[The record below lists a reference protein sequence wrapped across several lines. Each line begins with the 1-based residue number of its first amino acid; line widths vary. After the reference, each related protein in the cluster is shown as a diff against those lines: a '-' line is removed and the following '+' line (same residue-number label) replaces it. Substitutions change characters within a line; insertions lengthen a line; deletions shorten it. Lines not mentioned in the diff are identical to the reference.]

1 MSVGDHLSSRIKI
14 YGVPSD
20 PNVLKCLMT
29 AGEKGVDIDS
39 IVVNESN
46 KQEITS
52 ISPFGNSPCLRDV
65 DFTLCGTPAIMSYLD
80 DKGFGPSL
88 VPRNGVVR
96 ALQYQCIHIA
106 NETVAPAVTKLLAG
120 EDAEDAEEAI
130 KTLGFAFDVMNSML
144 KSKKQRGDFLVGEF
158 SLADLHW
165 APYAHACIICGHADI
180 IQTRDA
186 VSSWW
191 DKVKAHKSTSKENY
205 FASSILPSMDEI
217 NNNQLKSITINA

>member
-1 MSVGDHLSSRIKI
+1 MSVGDHLSSKIKI

-29 AGEKGVDIDS
+29 AGEKGVDIES
-39 IVVNESN
+39 IALSDNN
-46 KQEITS
+46 RQEINS

-96 ALQYQCIHIA
+96 ALHYQCIYIA

-120 EDAEDAEEAI
+120 EDTEEAL
-130 KTLGFAFDVMNSML
+130 KTLGLAFDVMNSVL
-144 KSKKQRGDFLVGEF
+144 KTKKQRGDFLVGDF
-158 SLADLHW
+158 TLADLHW
-165 APYAHACIICGHADI
+165 APYAHACIICGHADL

-186 VSSWW
+186 VSTWW
-191 DKVKAHKSTSKENY
+191 DKVKTHKSTSKENY
-205 FASSILPSMDEI
+205 IASSILPSMDEI